1 MTPVAA
7 AKRQQAK
14 AVVLIVEDD
23 RDNREGLAEYLGALG
38 FTIAVAD
45 DGHQALATATTLL
58 PDLILMDLK
67 LRGVDGWE
75 VTRRICLRLSGGHR
89 RGETCRLR
97 GIRPQAVRPAG
108 SHASDRTSAGAW
120 GCWPALGRRRKVL
133 TKVSRSIDLRDGE
146 PSHAI

>member
-75 VTRRICLRLSGGHR
+75 VTRRLTSDARTRQIPIVAVSACVFPEDIDAAKHAGCVGFVRKPYDLQDLMRAIERALEPGDAGRPSDE
-89 RGETCRLR
+89 GERC
-97 GIRPQAVRPAG
+97 
-108 SHASDRTSAGAW
+108 
-120 GCWPALGRRRKVL
+120 
-133 TKVSRSIDLRDGE
+133 
-146 PSHAI
+146 